1 MRTAERRKTERNK
14 WNKRRGE
21 IRLGCVLPGLD
32 VVSDNQPSVNYT
44 NTICGEMAE
53 ESLKQMRLFRET
65 TAGNGR
71 TETIIATEMVLTC
84 SDAVKASYPG
94 KDNHISGRNPYLSA
108 QKKTETSLGSFETE
122 KELAVMNF
130 AAKLELDAL

>member
-1 MRTAERRKTERNK
+1 
-14 WNKRRGE
+14 
-21 IRLGCVLPGLD
+21 
-32 VVSDNQPSVNYT
+32 
-44 NTICGEMAE
+44 MAE

-108 QKKTETSLGSFETE
+108 QKKNRDFSRVIRNRKRTSRDEFRSE
-122 KELAVMNF
+122 A
-130 AAKLELDAL
+130 